1 MKVRFKAVVTAA
13 TVHEAGN
20 CAGEETSATAG
31 ARATDIFD
39 EGRDFYIKTGGG
51 KDKDA
56 MRRTVAGV
64 KYEQVQQNREKL
76 KKEPK
81 NTDA

>member
-1 MKVRFKAVVTAA
+1 MKVRFKAVVTA
-13 TVHEAGN
+13 VMVYVAGN
-20 CAGEETSATAG
+20 CAADETSATAG

-39 EGRDFYIKTGGG
+39 EGRDFYIN

-76 KKEPK
+76 KKEPT